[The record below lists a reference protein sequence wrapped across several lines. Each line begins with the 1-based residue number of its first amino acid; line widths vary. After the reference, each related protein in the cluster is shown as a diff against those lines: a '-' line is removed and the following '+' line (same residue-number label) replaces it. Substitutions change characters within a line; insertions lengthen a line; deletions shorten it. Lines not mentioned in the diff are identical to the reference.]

1 MNRKTKKAKC
11 VWNSK
16 FNIGGKKGKK
26 KKEKEKQ
33 TKGNLSLKLS
43 RERIKRPTEHTGG
56 TESEER
62 EKGKETN

>member
-1 MNRKTKKAKC
+1 MRLELKIQY
-11 VWNSK
+11 W
-16 FNIGGKKGKK
+16 GGKKERKK
-26 KKEKEKQ
+26 KKKEKQ

-43 RERIKRPTEHTGG
+43 RERGKKKTTEHTGG